1 MNPLMRIACYAT
13 VFLSLVS
20 LQAQDTDEAESE
32 QVDVWSAAES
42 GDVEAL
48 QKLVKEGADLNTSR
62 ADDQQLPLALATRN
76 GHAEAVKFLL
86 ESGAD
91 VDGQDADGNT
101 AALAAAF
108 FGYSDVFE
116 ALVGAEANLSLGNN
130 IGLVP
135 SSALQMDW
143 GFTNAIAND
152 ALQLGLT
159 EAEVTEGRTAILG
172 QMAKFDF
179 GAAIALGDLDAILSH
194 IEEGADVNALI
205 EGTSPLLIATIQGRS
220 DIVSALTKAGAD
232 VDAQNQTTG
241 GTALAAAAFLGST
254 EVAKALINAGADP
267 SITDYQ
273 GTDVIATL
281 ELDYETTSYF
291 ASIIGIEIL
300 PEQDL
305 MAAREA
311 IKEMLADDE
320 EEEAESEPD

>member
-48 QKLVKEGADLNTSR
+48 QKLVKEGADLNTVR

-76 GHAEAVKFLL
+76 GHAEAVRFLL

-135 SSALQMDW
+135 WSALQMDW
-143 GFTNAIAND
+143 SLTNVVAND

-172 QMAKFDF
+172 QMAKFNF

-194 IEEGADVNALI
+194 IEEGTDVNALI
-205 EGTSPLLIATIQGRS
+205 EGTSPLLIATIQGRT
-220 DIVSALTKAGAD
+220 DILSALIKAGAD
-232 VDAQNQTTG
+232 VDAQNQTNG
-241 GTALAAAAFLGST
+241 ATALAAAAFLGST
-254 EVAKALINAGADP
+254 EVAKVLINAGADP
-267 SITDYQ
+267 SIADYQ

-311 IKEMLADDE
+311 IKEMLEDDE
-320 EEEAESEPD
+320 EEEAESDPD

>member
-1 MNPLMRIACYAT
+1 MRIACFAT
-13 VFLSLVS
+13 VLLSLVS
-20 LQAQDTDEAESE
+20 LQAQDTDEGESE
-32 QVDVWSAAES
+32 QADVWSAAEN
-42 GDVEAL
+42 GDIEAL
-48 QKLVKEGADLNTSR
+48 QQLVKDGADLNTSR

-76 GHAEAVKFLL
+76 GHVEAVKFLL

-91 VDGQDADGNT
+91 VNGQDADGNT

-116 ALVGAEANLSLGNN
+116 ALVDAEADLSLSNS
-130 IGLVP
+130 IGLNP
-135 SSALQMDW
+135 GSALQMDW

-194 IEEGADVNALI
+194 IEEGADANALI
-205 EGTSPLLIATIQGRS
+205 EGTSPLLIATIQRRA
-220 DIVSALTKAGAD
+220 DIVSALIKAGAD
-232 VDAQNQTTG
+232 VDAQNQTNG
-241 GTALAAAAFLGST
+241 ATALAAAAFLGST

-267 SITDYQ
+267 SIADYE
-273 GTDVIATL
+273 GTDVTGTL

-291 ASIIGIEIL
+291 ASIIGIEIP

-311 IKEMLADDE
+311 IKEMLKDDE
-320 EEEAESEPD
+320 EEEAESEESD

>member
-1 MNPLMRIACYAT
+1 MRIVCFVT
-13 VFLSLVS
+13 VLLSLVS
-20 LQAQDTDEAESE
+20 LQAQDTDEGESE
-32 QVDVWSAAES
+32 QADVWSAAES
-42 GDVEAL
+42 GDVETL
-48 QKLVKEGADLNTSR
+48 QKLVKEGTDLNTAR

-86 ESGAD
+86 KSGAD

-108 FGYSDVFE
+108 FGYPDVFE
-116 ALVGAEANLSLGNN
+116 ALVGAEANLSLGNS

-194 IEEGADVNALI
+194 IEEGTDVNALI
-205 EGTSPLLIATIQGRS
+205 EGTSPLLIATILGRS
-220 DIVSALTKAGAD
+220 DIVSALIKAGAE
-232 VDAQNQTTG
+232 VDAQNLTSG
-241 GTALAAAAFLGST
+241 GTALVAAAFLGST
-254 EVAKALINAGADP
+254 EVAEVLINAGADP

-273 GTDVIATL
+273 GLDVMAIL
-281 ELDYETTSYF
+281 ELDYETSTYF
-291 ASIIGIEIL
+291 ASMIGIEIL
-300 PEQDL
+300 PEEAL
-305 MAAREA
+305 KARRNA
-311 IKEMLADDE
+311 IREMIEEKDEEDE
-320 EEEAESEPD
+320 EESESESD

>member
-13 VFLSLVS
+13 VLLSLVS

-32 QVDVWSAAES
+32 QADVWSAAES

-48 QKLVKEGADLNTSR
+48 QKLVKEGVDLNTVR

-116 ALVGAEANLSLGNN
+116 ALVGADANLSLGNN

-194 IEEGADVNALI
+194 IEEGVDVNALI
-205 EGTSPLLIATIQGRS
+205 EGTSPLLIATIQGRT
-220 DIVSALTKAGAD
+220 DIVSALIKGGAD

-267 SITDYQ
+267 SIADYQ
-273 GTDVIATL
+273 GTDVIGTL

-291 ASIIGIEIL
+291 ASVIGIEIL

-320 EEEAESEPD
+320 EEEAESDPD